1 MPRPCRPVSPVPEG
15 PAEEDQLQ
23 PWKRLGLEEE
33 ARKTGIIF
41 RAGKVWE
48 GGKMEEVGEILFF
61 LVNGGDLGVGECG
74 GETEFC
80 GRKRRS
86 EIRVH

>member
-1 MPRPCRPVSPVPEG
+1 MPRPRRPVSPVPEG

-48 GGKMEEVGEILFF
+48 GGKMEEVG
-61 LVNGGDLGVGECG
+61 GDLGVGESG